1 MSIRKCQKF
10 TVYPLSNFPLGE
22 LAEVICISSF
32 DLSLRLKS
40 IGVQEGTLVEIIHQ
54 DPSGDRVVVRFNE
67 SRVALDKAFLKY
79 ILVRPLKTSYE
90 MLRDFARVDQLT
102 GLLTRQFAEN
112 LLRKELANPPYCLV
126 LADVDDFKRFNDTFG
141 HQAGDRVL
149 KDISQVIKT
158 NLRKTDL
165 AVRWGGEE
173 IALLLKNTTLELGK
187 LIAER
192 IRRAVANHVVWWQ
205 GQPLKVTVSL
215 GICGAP
221 PVRPLEL
228 LFEMTDKAL
237 YQAKR
242 SGKNSV
248 SVCEE

>member
-54 DPSGDRVVVRFNE
+54 DPFGDRVVVRFNE

-112 LLRKELANPPYCLV
+112 LLKKELANSPYCLV

-141 HQAGDRVL
+141 HQAGDKVL
-149 KDISQVIKT
+149 KDIAQVIRR

-173 IALLLKNTTLELGK
+173 FVLFLRNTTVEIGQ

-192 IRRAVANHVVWWQ
+192 IRRVVADHIVWWQ
-205 GQPLKVTVSL
+205 GQTLEVTLSL
-215 GICGAP
+215 GVCGAP

-242 SGKNSV
+242 PGKNLV
-248 SVCEE
+248 FLCEE